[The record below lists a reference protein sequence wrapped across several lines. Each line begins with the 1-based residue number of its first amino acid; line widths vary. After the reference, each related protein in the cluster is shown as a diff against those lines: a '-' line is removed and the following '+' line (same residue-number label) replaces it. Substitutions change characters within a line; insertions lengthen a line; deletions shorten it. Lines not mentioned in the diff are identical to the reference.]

1 MFEEVYIIYKNK
13 KSSHFTKRMT
23 TQIIAYNY
31 LNVNVIIQKTA
42 MNIKAL
48 VDSEM

>member
-13 KSSHFTKRMT
+13 KSSHLVKRMT

-31 LNVNVIIQKTA
+31 LNVNVIIQKID
-42 MNIKAL
+42 MSIKAPD
-48 VDSEM
+48 DSKM